1 MLGKTADELIG
12 QTGDQVFAHWRELMQ
27 QFRTAW
33 YLQTEL
39 YIQDSDQYLDVSMS
53 VLHNQRRRILGRLV
67 IVRDITDRKHAEQE
81 IHRRLAELST
91 LNAVSQIA
99 ASTRDV
105 NQLVETVGDKLREIL
120 NVQGVYIGL
129 YDASTNQFHVPY
141 WRIGQERLASPAVLL
156 KDSLSAYVLNTRQ
169 PLVINSDYERRSA
182 EIGVVRVKASAGL
195 PKAWL
200 GVPMLMGDQ
209 PIGVLSA
216 AHYEKEN
223 VFTTA
228 DIQLWTTIAANLAIA
243 IRNAQLH
250 NETQQ
255 YAEQMATLNRISF
268 AITQDLALERI
279 SQTLHQQCSQFA
291 PIDVFY
297 VALCDSKTGKIPVV
311 YFAEQGTP
319 RENLILDL
327 KTHPGITGYVIQ
339 TRRTLSIA
347 DTLDPAQL
355 PVQMMR
361 AGGTPARSYVG
372 VPMILHDQVIGVI
385 SMQSYQPNAYTPQQI
400 HLLELVAVQ
409 AAVAIA
415 NAQLHEQVQQ
425 LAITDDLTGLFNRRT
440 LFQRGQDEIN
450 RARRFGRPLTA
461 VMLDIDHFKN
471 VNDTYTHAAGDNVLR
486 IIGELCRRDL
496 RNTDLAARYGGEEF
510 ALLLPETDE
519 PTALLVVERLRHD
532 IASTPMTID
541 DVHTIHITVSAGIA
555 ALDANL
561 TTFDDLIHCADIAL
575 YSAKQNGRNQT
586 CLWSKHK

>member
-1 MLGKTADELIG
+1 
-12 QTGDQVFAHWRELMQ
+12 
-27 QFRTAW
+27 
-33 YLQTEL
+33 
-39 YIQDSDQYLDVSMS
+39 
-53 VLHNQRRRILGRLV
+53 
-67 IVRDITDRKHAEQE
+67 
-81 IHRRLAELST
+81 
-91 LNAVSQIA
+91 
-99 ASTRDV
+99 
-105 NQLVETVGDKLREIL
+105 
-120 NVQGVYIGL
+120 
-129 YDASTNQFHVPY
+129 
-141 WRIGQERLASPAVLL
+141 
-156 KDSLSAYVLNTRQ
+156 
-169 PLVINSDYERRSA
+169 
-182 EIGVVRVKASAGL
+182 
-195 PKAWL
+195 
-200 GVPMLMGDQ
+200 
-209 PIGVLSA
+209 
-216 AHYEKEN
+216 
-223 VFTTA
+223 
-228 DIQLWTTIAANLAIA
+228 
-243 IRNAQLH
+243 
-250 NETQQ
+250 
-255 YAEQMATLNRISF
+255 
-268 AITQDLALERI
+268 
-279 SQTLHQQCSQFA
+279 
-291 PIDVFY
+291 
-297 VALCDSKTGKIPVV
+297 
-311 YFAEQGTP
+311 
-319 RENLILDL
+319 
-327 KTHPGITGYVIQ
+327 
-339 TRRTLSIA
+339 
-347 DTLDPAQL
+347 
-355 PVQMMR
+355 
-361 AGGTPARSYVG
+361 
-372 VPMILHDQVIGVI
+372 MILHDQVIGVI